1 MNNIAAQ
8 GRYGDNAVA
17 HVNKSELMIPP
28 ELQTPEV
35 MAAFQ
40 QAAMQAGV
48 DPMQFIAGAPQNSVN
63 PATGMPEYG
72 LGPGGAGA
80 SGGQAN
86 DGGAGP
92 GGMGDGGAGGMGDG
106 GGFGGRAYGQDDPQN
121 YSYDATMAQKA
132 ISMLGNLATMGFM
145 SFRPDPLS
153 NKATDQN
160 VSATPVGGLVGM
172 AAPGIGLANS
182 ISKATTGNSIDS
194 ALGTEI
200 GLSGQMPSASP
211 PSIGPVGSPGFGAA
225 PGSQPPGIPDNRNR
239 SLADMLMAQNA

>member
-72 LGPGGAGA
+72 LGPGGAGS

-92 GGMGDGGAGGMGDG
+92 GGMGAGNGGDMGTG
-106 GGFGGRAYGQDDPQN
+106 AANNAPN
-121 YSYDATMAQKA
+121 
-132 ISMLGNLATMGFM
+132 
-145 SFRPDPLS
+145 
-153 NKATDQN
+153 
-160 VSATPVGGLVGM
+160 PVGAYFANDPMVKALKANNVP
-172 AAPGIGLANS
+172 AGIAFGLAHAMPGYS
-182 ISKATTGNSIDS
+182 VMKGIS
-194 ALGTEI
+194 ALGQALGAETAPD
-200 GLSGQMPSASP
+200 GSMQDTYSGQKK
-211 PSIGPVGSPGFGAA
+211 GGH
-225 PGSQPPGIPDNRNR
+225 
-239 SLADMLMAQNA
+239 SLASRMLA